1 MLKKY
6 LSLLICL
13 FFFVSCKEE
22 VRTQKN
28 SGDEFKDAKY
38 EENMKSMVLVPGGT
52 FIMGTDSE
60 SQKDQPVRSG
70 AEEWPPHN
78 VILKSFYMDKTEVT
92 NAQFKEFV
100 VKLGTLPLLSALLK
114 KKIIQ
119 KQSLKISFLQLS
131 SWPLLKL
138 MWILNLS
145 LIGLGGN

>member
-13 FFFVSCKEE
+13 FLFVSCREE

-28 SGDEFKDAKY
+28 SGDKFKDAKY

-100 VKLGTLPLLSALLK
+100 GETGYLTLAERPFKKEDYPKAKPEDLLPAAFVMASPK
-114 KKIIQ
+114 TNVDIK
-119 KQSLKISFLQLS
+119 SESHW
-131 SWPLLKL
+131 SW
-138 MWILNLS
+138 
-145 LIGLGGN
+145 GN

>member
-28 SGDEFKDAKY
+28 SGDKFKDAKY

-60 SQKDQPVRSG
+60 SQKDQPVR
-70 AEEWPPHN
+70 
-78 VILKSFYMDKTEVT
+78 
-92 NAQFKEFV
+92 
-100 VKLGTLPLLSALLK
+100 
-114 KKIIQ
+114 
-119 KQSLKISFLQLS
+119 
-131 SWPLLKL
+131 
-138 MWILNLS
+138 LS
-145 LIGLGGN
+145 LIHI